1 MRDDLVERLFSLL
14 TSADRAEAMAGDLIQ
29 ERQHRG
35 SRWFW
40 WHAFVTAVALWG
52 TAVAKAPLR
61 TLLVAAAGCA
71 LLAMPVI
78 AGVAAVSLFPTLL
91 GALVAWSVLA
101 TIWWGGALWTGA
113 SVVAIAPARGL
124 AACLTLVALGEA
136 LLLALWISG
145 VQLDLLR
152 VTTGIIYTTAAGAA
166 CPLLLG
172 AAVVRDR
179 VSAWARHT
187 QERHS

>member
-1 MRDDLVERLFSLL
+1 MRDNLVERLFALL
-14 TSADRAEAMAGDLIQ
+14 TSAECAEAMAGDLIQ

-35 SRWFW
+35 SGWFW
-40 WHAFVTAVALWG
+40 WHACVTAVALWG

-61 TLLVAAAGCA
+61 TLLLATAGCA
-71 LLAMPVI
+71 LFAMPVV

-101 TIWWGGALWTGA
+101 IIWWGGALWTGA
-113 SVVAIAPARGL
+113 SVVAIAPARGI
-124 AACLTLVALGEA
+124 AACLVLVALGEA
-136 LLLALWISG
+136 LLLTLWISG

-152 VTTGIIYTTAAGAA
+152 VTTGMIYTTAAGAA

-172 AAVVRDR
+172 AAIARDR
-179 VSAWARHT
+179 VGAWAGHT
-187 QERHS
+187 PERHS